1 MSEHE
6 NRWPGP
12 GPSGDAA
19 DKTQPVAV
27 PDVSSGG
34 PGSTE
39 DVVPE
44 DPAVPA
50 EGPGQAGA
58 SPEPAG
64 SEQVDT
70 PEQAAAEA
78 EELGSTDLPPVVPSR
93 SAARASTR
101 RPSAASPVII
111 WSVVGAVVLVAV
123 AVAGF
128 LLLRDDQSSQAAP
141 SPVPTVT
148 RTLPAPTATTDPVV
162 RGEGSALF
170 TALPGTVRQYVLT
183 SITPG
188 DLAAQVGALE
198 TYELSYAGA
207 LGDVDAVY
215 SVQVTQWATPEA
227 ATAAA
232 DALSAS
238 FAPASSTGEVQAGG
252 AAVGAFS
259 LFGEGT
265 STTEAAHAVWTNGT
279 VVLHASGPAAD
290 ITNFYLAYSL

>member
-19 DKTQPVAV
+19 DKAQPVAV
-27 PDVSSGG
+27 PDVSTGG
-34 PGSTE
+34 LGSVGSV
-39 DVVPE
+39 D
-44 DPAVPA
+44 AAAPA
-50 EGPGQAGA
+50 EDAA
-58 SPEPAG
+58 TAEVAIPA
-64 SEQVDT
+64 ELAT

-78 EELGSTDLPPVVPSR
+78 EERRSTDLPPVVPSR

-101 RPSAASPVII
+101 RTIAASPVII
-111 WSVVGAVVLVAV
+111 WSVVGAVVVVAA
-123 AVAGF
+123 AVVGF
-128 LLLRDDQSSQAAP
+128 LLLQGDDEGSQAAP

-148 RTLPAPTATTDPVV
+148 HTLPAPTATTDPVA

-188 DLAAQVGALE
+188 DLAAQAGALE
-198 TYELSYAGA
+198 TYDLSYAGA
-207 LGDVDAVY
+207 LGDADAVY
-215 SVQVTQWATPEA
+215 TVQVTQWATPED

-265 STTEAAHAVWTNGT
+265 STSETAHAVWTNGT